1 MNRSLLVAFLLCCSC
16 LINLADAAAAE
27 TVDIQT
33 ILSKLE
39 TYAETAQKQWGV
51 PGMAI
56 AVIKDD
62 RVIYT
67 KGFGVKRLGGTDPV
81 DANTVFQVGSTSKA
95 FTAALVATQVDDGKA
110 NWTDRVIDHLPEFEM
125 YDPWVTR
132 EFQIRDLMA
141 QHSGMRPY
149 AGDFMAIAG
158 FPADYILSKIK
169 YMEPITSFRSEFGY
183 VNNLFLVAGE
193 VIRQTSGKTWEE
205 NLQSRIFD
213 PLGMKSSSSSQKA
226 FVAAPNAAAPHK
238 IVNGKITAFSSSDP
252 QTAWAYTYG
261 PSGGVNASVSEMA
274 QWARML
280 LAGGKFEG
288 KQIVKT
294 ENLDVVMSPKTVL
307 QSFSAGPFGKTP
319 LANRPNFYCEG
330 WVYSQSDP
338 VPLIWHNGDNSFM
351 HAVIGLIPDQ
361 NTGIVVL
368 TNLGG
373 SSLSEALMIKY
384 YELYFDSP
392 SDDVSTA
399 IFTSWQ
405 EGQKAAQAAFAKKSA
420 PNSSPQP
427 LAQYAGK
434 FNNPV
439 YGDLI
444 VAADGGKLW
453 LTIGPQNLKME
464 LIHWSHDTFVVS
476 TPKSDAFLGDSG
488 TVTFSFG
495 PDGRVSTIAWDALS
509 DVDSGRFV
517 MVPPSS

>member
-1 MNRSLLVAFLLCCSC
+1 MIRSFLLACFLCCWS
-16 LINLADAAAAE
+16 LVSFGE
-27 TVDIQT
+27 TPAVKSQDTQT

-39 TYAETAQKQWGV
+39 SYAVSAQKQWGI

-56 AVIKDD
+56 AVIQDD

-67 KGFGVKRLGGTDPV
+67 KGFGVKKLGGTDPV

-95 FTAALVATQVDDGKA
+95 FTAALVATRVDDGKA
-110 NWTDRVIDHLPEFEM
+110 NWTDRVIDHLPNFEM

-158 FPADYILSKIK
+158 FPAEYIFSKIK
-169 YMEPITSFRSEFGY
+169 YMKPITSFRSEFGY

-193 VIRQTSGKTWEE
+193 VIQQTSGKTWEE

-213 PLGMKSSSSSQKA
+213 PLGMKSSSASQKA
-226 FVAAPNAAAPHK
+226 FMAATNAAAPHK

-252 QTAWAYTYG
+252 KTAWAYTYG
-261 PSGGVNASVSEMA
+261 PSGGVNASVTDMA

-307 QSFSAGPFGKTP
+307 QSFSAGPFAKTP
-319 LANRPNFYCEG
+319 LANRPNYYCEG

-338 VPLIWHNGDNSFM
+338 VPLIWHNGDNSYM
-351 HAVIGLIPDQ
+351 HAAIGLIPDR

-368 TNLGG
+368 TNMGG
-373 SSLSEALMIKY
+373 TSLSEALMIKY
-384 YELYFDSP
+384 YELYFGSP

-399 IFTSWQ
+399 MFTSWQ
-405 EGQKAAQAAFAKKSA
+405 EGLKGAQAAFAKKPV
-420 PNSSPQP
+420 PNSPQQP
-427 LAQYAGK
+427 LVQYAGK
-434 FNNPV
+434 FTNPV
-439 YGDLI
+439 YGDLT
-444 VAADGGKLW
+444 VETDGQKVW
-453 LTIGPQNLKME
+453 LTIGPSKLRME
-464 LIHWSHDTFVVS
+464 LVHWNHDTFVVS
-476 TPKSDAFLGDSG
+476 DPANDAALGDSG
-488 TVTFSFG
+488 TASFSFDK
-495 PDGRVSTIAWDALS
+495 DGKVSLITWDALS
-509 DVDSGRFV
+509 DVDDGQFEL
-517 MVPPSS
+517 VPPAN